1 MVLIPSVLKNSN
13 LYQNNRLKNVFGSV
27 LFLTI
32 IFFIQFFVR
41 LLAGPLL
48 PAIETDL
55 SLSHAQSGVFMLLM
69 GVGVFFSQLIAP
81 FIASKWGYRRC
92 ILISLCG
99 TSLAAVI
106 VGFSKSLWTLNSGFL
121 ILGYAAGLYVP
132 SGISLIMVL
141 VCNRDWGKAMGIHE
155 LAPNLA
161 LILVPIIATVTISLG
176 SWRQGYLYI
185 AIIIAILFIIY
196 LFVGI
201 DALDRPDPPDLYILK
216 DILIKQSFWKMSF
229 LLSIAV
235 GIETGI
241 YSMTPL
247 FFVNERGFSL
257 ADANHLLGFSRIPGI
272 IMVMLSG
279 WLTDRFNAPKTV
291 KISFVLTG
299 AAVVLLGIC
308 PRKILEI
315 LIYFQAAFSACLF
328 PPLLSMLSKIS
339 TNANR
344 ALMISLNLT
353 IAPVIG
359 GGVFPALIALS
370 GDYGSF
376 SSGFV
381 CAGIISIAGIWIV
394 KF

>member
-1 MVLIPSVLKNSN
+1 MVLIPSVLNNSK

-55 SLSHAQSGVFMLLM
+55 SLSHAKSGVFMLLM

-201 DALDRPDPPDLYILK
+201 DALDRPDPPDLYILTEVLQLGRQ
-216 DILIKQSFWKMSF
+216 IG
-229 LLSIAV
+229 LSSCI
-235 GIETGI
+235 T
-241 YSMTPL
+241 Y
-247 FFVNERGFSL
+247 
-257 ADANHLLGFSRIPGI
+257 
-272 IMVMLSG
+272 
-279 WLTDRFNAPKTV
+279 
-291 KISFVLTG
+291 
-299 AAVVLLGIC
+299 
-308 PRKILEI
+308 
-315 LIYFQAAFSACLF
+315 
-328 PPLLSMLSKIS
+328 
-339 TNANR
+339 
-344 ALMISLNLT
+344 
-353 IAPVIG
+353 
-359 GGVFPALIALS
+359 
-370 GDYGSF
+370 
-376 SSGFV
+376 
-381 CAGIISIAGIWIV
+381 
-394 KF
+394 